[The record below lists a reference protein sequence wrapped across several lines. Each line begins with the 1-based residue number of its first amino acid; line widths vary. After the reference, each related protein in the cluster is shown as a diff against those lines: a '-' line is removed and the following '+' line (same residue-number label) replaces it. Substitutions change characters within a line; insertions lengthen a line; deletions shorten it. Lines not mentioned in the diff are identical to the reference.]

1 MVRRAIRS
9 IAAAVLL
16 VLAGC
21 SGGDDDGPGGDDG
34 AGSDGGG
41 PGGGGDGGS
50 YPGDGDDLDTATGC
64 AGVYNPDQILE
75 YHFDAANWSTL
86 QNDCSFETYIEADMR
101 CGDGGPIRVGMRHKR
116 SGGTDKPGFKVDI
129 NHVVADQAFNSLKK
143 MSFENGISSG
153 QDCASDSDGGGAS
166 SLMTEYLGWRIHV
179 LGGQVTGRAAF
190 AKVYVNGDYIGTYVN
205 VEQPDKVFLDKRLGD
220 NDGWLYKVSG
230 GDDGY
235 KTNEGTAN
243 PYEDYFCFLQKNPC
257 APPGDLETA
266 LPDKLDIEQVL
277 KVGAGNALIGN
288 HDGIILKLN
297 NYYAYDYASGPRM
310 YFPWDLDST
319 MSSDYDV
326 FTGTVSG
333 GTTVFT
339 DVLFAHWEDDYD
351 RILTDWLAGPLSLD
365 AIHGEI
371 DRAVDVAGGA
381 MADDP
386 NGGGSA
392 AAAGSDLKAW
402 WDDRH
407 AQVSQ
412 QVAEH

>member
-1 MVRRAIRS
+1 MRRAS
-9 IAAAVLL
+9 MSMAAAALF

-21 SGGDDDGPGGDDG
+21 GGGDDDAPGDGDG
-34 AGSDGGG
+34 AGSDDGS
-41 PGGGGDGGS
+41 PGGGDGGS
-50 YPGDGDDLDTATGC
+50 YPGDGDDLDVASGC
-64 AGVYNPDQILE
+64 PGVYNPDQILE
-75 YHFDAANWSTL
+75 YHFETSGWSTL
-86 QNDCSFETYIEADMR
+86 QNDCSYSTYVEAEMR
-101 CGDGGPIRVGMRHKR
+101 CGDGPAIQVGMRHKR

-129 NHVVADQAFNSLKK
+129 NHLIAGQAFNSLNK

-153 QDCASDSDGGGAS
+153 QDCGGDGDGGGAS
-166 SLMTEYLGWRIHV
+166 SLMTEYLAWRIHV

-205 VEQPDKVFLDKRLGD
+205 VEQPDKVFLAKRLGD
-220 NDGWLYKVSG
+220 DDGWLYKVSG

-235 KTNEGTAN
+235 KTNETMAN
-243 PYEDYFCFLQKNPC
+243 PYEDWFCFLKKNPC
-257 APPGDLETA
+257 APPDDLESA
-266 LPDKLDIEQVL
+266 LPAKLDIEQIL
-277 KVGAGNALIGN
+277 KVGAANALIGN
-288 HDGIILKLN
+288 HDGIMLKLN

-319 MSSDYDV
+319 MSDDYDV
-326 FTGTVSG
+326 FTGSVSG

-339 DVLFAHWEDDYD
+339 DVLFAHWEEDYD

-392 AAAGSDLKAW
+392 AAAGSDLKGW